1 MRNRPPAATANSPDD
16 VEAALY
22 EALQRGDIEA
32 LMAVWADDDEIV
44 CVHPGGGRVVGAL
57 AIRASFEAIFA
68 NGGIPVQAEQVHR
81 LHYLASALHHLVEKV
96 TVAGPE
102 GQQTAWVIT
111 TNFYVKTAQGWRLA
125 SHHASPGA
133 LQAPSAASRAEGGEW
148 PNTLH

>member
-1 MRNRPPAATANSPDD
+1 MRTRPPVATANSPDD

-44 CVHPGGGRVVGAL
+44 CVH
-57 AIRASFEAIFA
+57 
-68 NGGIPVQAEQVHR
+68 R
-81 LHYLASALHHLVEKV
+81 LHYQDSALHHLVEKV

-111 TNFYVKTAQGWRLA
+111 TNLYVKTGLGWRLA
-125 SHHASPGA
+125 SHHASPGL
-133 LQAPSAASRAEGGEW
+133 LQQPNAGTGAERGEW
-148 PNTLH
+148 PSTLH